1 MKKLKINLPI
11 IVEGRYDKITL
22 SSIFDA
28 KIIELS
34 GFGIFN
40 SKEKQ
45 ALIRALGKRG
55 GVILLTDSDGGGVQI
70 RSFLSGILKRDE
82 VFHLYIPQIEGKEKR
97 KRAPSKSG
105 FLGVE
110 GMSREVLEKLFE
122 PFVDRGAC
130 EENTQKSHEKG
141 VTKADFY
148 KDGLS
153 GGERSREYRR
163 QLAEQLSLPRD
174 MSANALLDAI
184 NLLFS
189 YEEYKEAL
197 SKINFE

>member
-1 MKKLKINLPI
+1 MNKLKINLPI

-70 RSFLSGILKRDE
+70 RSFLSGILKKDE
-82 VFHLYIPQIEGKEKR
+82 VFHLYIPQIEGKERR
-97 KRAPSKSG
+97 KKSPSKSG

-110 GMSREVLEKLFE
+110 GMSREVLENLFE
-122 PFVDRGAC
+122 PFIDRGAC
-130 EENTQKSHEKG
+130 EENAQKPSKKG

-148 KDGLS
+148 RDGLS
-153 GGERSREYRR
+153 GGEKSSEYRR
-163 QLAEQLSLPRD
+163 RLAERLSLPRD
-174 MSANALLDAI
+174 MSANALIDAI
-184 NLLFS
+184 NLLYS
-189 YEEYKEAL
+189 YDDYKLAIHE
-197 SKINFE
+197 IIF